1 MEGYQLYNPLS
12 IVFFYKYR
20 NKKPESLAHEEEAK
34 TAFIANDFSICY
46 NDSR

>member
-1 MEGYQLYNPLS
+1 MEQDVLFRHEVL
-12 IVFFYKYR
+12 VFFYKYK
-20 NKKPESLAHEEEAK
+20 NKKPESLAQEEEAK